1 MRGPRTLRSGVT
13 LVELGIAVSLAAT
26 LAVAYFAVTSG
37 GRREGAHL
45 ERGAELMG
53 AATVLQEVLS
63 WDLLRSLP
71 IGVIEGE
78 LEAREKASPGLRL
91 PMLGG
96 YDARL
101 SPSPAFQVV
110 EYAFDAE
117 KGVLTRNGQTLV
129 AEGLVSVGFRWVR
142 GVPDLLEVTLVGV
155 SPFGTQGPRFVIR
168 LPAPPAGRAVGSYRF
183 AGHHSGG
190 RRVGGDASAASRV
203 LAYEDG
209 DE

>member
-1 MRGPRTLRSGVT
+1 MRAFPSRRRGVT
-13 LVELGIAVSLAAT
+13 LVELAFAVSLAAL
-26 LAVAYFAVTSG
+26 LAVTYFTVTSG
-37 GRREGAHL
+37 GAREGAHL

-78 LEAREKASPGLRL
+78 TEARAVASPGLRL
-91 PMLGG
+91 PMLAG

-101 SPSPAFQVV
+101 SPSPAFQVI
-110 EYAFDAE
+110 EYRFDPE
-117 KGVLTRNGQTLV
+117 KGTLSRNGSVLV
-129 AEGLVSVGFRWVR
+129 AEGLVAVGFRWVR
-142 GVPDLLEVTLVGV
+142 GVPDLLEVTLVGQ

-183 AGHHSGG
+183 AEHHSGG
-190 RRVGGDASAASRV
+190 RETRGDGSAKSRA